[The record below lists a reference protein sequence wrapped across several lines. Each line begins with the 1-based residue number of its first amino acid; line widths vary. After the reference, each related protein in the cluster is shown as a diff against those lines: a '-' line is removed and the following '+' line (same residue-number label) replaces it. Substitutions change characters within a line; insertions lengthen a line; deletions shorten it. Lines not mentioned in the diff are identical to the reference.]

1 VLGYG
6 AAKRVCVKTL
16 LSPLGDSAACWRGQY
31 PTLKLPTT
39 NKMDRGQLTCTNSTV
54 ARSSFGER
62 QRPKRI
68 ASVRSM
74 PRICLE
80 LTTAWN

>member
-6 AAKRVCVKTL
+6 AAKRVCMKTL

-39 NKMDRGQLTCTNSTV
+39 NKWIGDSSRVPTQLSRDLVLANDS
-54 ARSSFGER
+54 ARNELR
-62 QRPKRI
+62 ACARCP
-68 ASVRSM
+68 V
-74 PRICLE
+74 CLE